1 MRIETRDETILR
13 SITREYRTKIYSK
26 FLAAIDKYQLIKN
39 GDKIC
44 VCISGG
50 KDSMLLAECFRLF
63 HKSSKLK
70 FDVTYL
76 VMNPGYNELNINLI
90 NKNLKTLNIN
100 AEVVNTNIFD
110 IAYIQENSPCYLCA
124 RMRRGALYRLAK
136 ERGCNKI
143 ALGHH
148 YDDIIET
155 TLMNLL
161 YSGSFQTMLPKLYSD
176 NFENMELI
184 RPFYFVREKD
194 IIAWSKDNKLKF
206 LNCACKFTEENY
218 SNKNHSNSKRL
229 FTKQLIKKLSK
240 NHDVDKNI
248 FASTNNVIIDKVLAY
263 KKDGK
268 IISFLD
274 NYDSSKRKQS
284 K

>member
-70 FDVTYL
+70 FDVKYL

-110 IAYIQENSPCYLCA
+110 IAYIHENSPCYLCA

-218 SNKNHSNSKRL
+218 SNKKHSNSKRL